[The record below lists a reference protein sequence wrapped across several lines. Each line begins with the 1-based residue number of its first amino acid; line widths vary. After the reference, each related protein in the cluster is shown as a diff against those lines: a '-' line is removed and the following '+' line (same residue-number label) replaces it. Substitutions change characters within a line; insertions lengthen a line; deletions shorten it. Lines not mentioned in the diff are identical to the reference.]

1 MIAAA
6 QEIEFFAGAK
16 ALTHGLEILRILVE
30 SPGPLPST
38 EIAKRVGMH
47 QSSASRILKALAGA
61 GYVRKLD
68 YRSFAPDFGVLT
80 LGGAALQHFPM
91 TSMPL
96 EALENIAA
104 RANGLRVSFSTLWR
118 GQVFFFLYVQD
129 GHEPV
134 RAAVGGYPLHLS
146 SPALRLLLLR
156 PRDEAR
162 RALEDSRLRYG
173 WSQPTTKVPGTAA
186 SLLKQ
191 AESMLR
197 HDCLPLVNWQG
208 PRNVSVAIP
217 VETPSDQPDCALS
230 LSGPK
235 RLPVG
240 EILLLLQDG
249 RRYVE
254 ASLR

>member
-1 MIAAA
+1 MIKTT
-6 QEIEFFAGAK
+6 QDIEPLASAK
-16 ALTHGLEILRILVE
+16 ALTHGLEILRVLVE

-38 EIAKRVGMH
+38 EIARRVGMH
-47 QSSASRILKALAGA
+47 QSSASRILKALAVA
-61 GYVRKLD
+61 GYVRKPD
-68 YRSFAPDFGVLT
+68 YRSFAPDYGVLT

-91 TSMPL
+91 TSKPL
-96 EALENIAA
+96 AALEDIAA
-104 RANGLRVSFSTLWR
+104 RAEGLMVSLSTLWR
-118 GQVFFFLYVQD
+118 GQVIYFLRVQY

-134 RAAVGGYPLHLS
+134 RVAVGGFPLHLS
-146 SPALRLLLLR
+146 SPALRLLLMR

-162 RALEDSRLRYG
+162 STLEDSRRRYG
-173 WSQPTTKVPGTAA
+173 WQQPTAKVPGTAA

-197 HDCLPLVNWQG
+197 HDCLALVNWQG
-208 PRNVSVAIP
+208 PRNVSVSIP
-217 VETPSDQPDCALS
+217 IETSEDQPDCALS

-235 RLPVG
+235 RLAVP